1 MSEPFAFFAI
11 CAFAISALTV
21 DTMSKT
27 VPEPQFSCSACLA
40 HGE

>member
-21 DTMSKT
+21 DTMART
-27 VPEPQFSCSACLA
+27 VPAPQTHCAACQA
-40 HGE
+40 HAE